1 MKSLNHGASDQTG
14 SSAITVHRP
23 GIRDGLYP
31 EFQVASW
38 KRRVNSGREMSLR
51 RMLCELQ
58 PHHTNSLDWGL
69 ITLDLTAAEVFE
81 ISRGAASLPGRW
93 SAISQCTN
101 DGITYAGLIDPE
113 ENGRVA
119 VLIARDIEGLYVARA
134 SGEVVARGCASVT
147 DALTAVR
154 WLLRQA

>member
-1 MKSLNHGASDQTG
+1 
-14 SSAITVHRP
+14 
-23 GIRDGLYP
+23 
-31 EFQVASW
+31 
-38 KRRVNSGREMSLR
+38 MSFR
-51 RMLCELQ
+51 HMLCEL
-58 PHHTNSLDWGL
+58 PPRHTYSLDWGL

-101 DGITYAGLIDPE
+101 DGLTYAGLIDPE
-113 ENGRVA
+113 GNGRVA

>member
-1 MKSLNHGASDQTG
+1 
-14 SSAITVHRP
+14 
-23 GIRDGLYP
+23 
-31 EFQVASW
+31 
-38 KRRVNSGREMSLR
+38 
-51 RMLCELQ
+51 MLCGL
-58 PHHTNSLDWGL
+58 PPRHTYSLDWGL

-101 DGITYAGLIDPE
+101 DGLTYAGLIDPE
-113 ENGRVA
+113 GNGRVA